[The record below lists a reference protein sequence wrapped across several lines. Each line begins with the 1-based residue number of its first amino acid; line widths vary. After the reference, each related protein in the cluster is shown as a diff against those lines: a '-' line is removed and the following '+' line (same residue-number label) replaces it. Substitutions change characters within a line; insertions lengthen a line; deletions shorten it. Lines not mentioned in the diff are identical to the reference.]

1 MANLTTLASGSSIT
15 LTVTEGQ
22 SIVLNNGTTDKA
34 RLQITTG
41 PRAGAVVADNHNG
54 RRVYGPF
61 GAGTITVFAI
71 SGSVGYEL
79 SGDPESPLADDG
91 DTLTA
96 GQLAAIRASIGG
108 DTSIRS
114 GYYHLAYRGA
124 QAGNGLL
131 LDQSGNNKDAANN
144 TFVFP
149 TGWTA
154 SQAVALGAYRAPT
167 NPNAAGFAT
176 GLPLFKCTTAGTTG
190 SSEPSWNTT
199 IGGTTSDGT
208 AVWTAEKG
216 PWYTDTGGVRQFR
229 SLLDTQ
235 LGSTTAEV
243 GAYSLGVLPWDMASG
258 DSLILSIT
266 SLQNYTSGPTNFN
279 ETSVAGNRTF
289 GVASAGLTLVASGQ
303 TTFND
308 LRLRISDGTTTR
320 NAAHLDTG
328 GVATNR
334 PGDGSRRTTTYFVDG
349 RTKRMYL
356 CADGVAR
363 NSVSNYA
370 GISTTDLVAWD
381 ADISGVTGSTSAGV
395 RPFVF
400 GTQPNA
406 DGSIGATTYELGAS
420 RFDVLV
426 LPARGLPAD
435 IISIAQWFHN
445 RGEGLVPA
453 GLVV

>member
-1 MANLTTLASGSSIT
+1 MPTITANTSTRVSLPAGSY
-15 LTVTEGQ
+15 L
-22 SIVLNNGTTDKA
+22 NGTGAGVALANGSVDPLTNGDPW
-34 RLQITTG
+34 QI
-41 PRAGAVVADNHNG
+41 
-54 RRVYGPF
+54 GPF
-61 GAGTITVFAI
+61 GSTQTIDITAYSAI
-71 SGSVGYEL
+71 SYDVK
-79 SGDPESPLADDG
+79 
-91 DTLTA
+91 T
-96 GQLAAIRASIGG
+96 LAASPPAVLSTSEVAATQALVSPDGILAKLMGG

-176 GLPLFKCTTAGTTG
+176 GLPLFKCTTAGTTSG
-190 SSEPSWNTT
+190 TEPTWNTT
-199 IGGTTSDGT
+199 IGGTTADGT

-235 LGSTTAEV
+235 LGSGSEI
-243 GAYSLGVLPWDMASG
+243 GSYNLGLLPWDMAAG
-258 DSLILSIT
+258 DSLIVSVT

-279 ETSVAGNRTF
+279 ETAIAGNRHNS
-289 GVASAGLTLVASGQ
+289 GGGLGMQLVATGQ

-308 LRLRISDGTTTR
+308 LRLRISDGTTIR
-320 NAAHLDTG
+320 NVAHLDSG
-328 GVATNR
+328 GVAQNR
-334 PGDGSRRTTTYFVDG
+334 PGDGSRRTSTFFVDG
-349 RTKRMYL
+349 RTKRLYY

-363 NSVSNYA
+363 TAANNYA
-370 GISTTDLVAWD
+370 GVSATDLVGWD
-381 ADISGVTGSTSAGV
+381 ADISAITGSTLSTN
-395 RPFVF
+395 PLVF
-400 GTQPNA
+400 GGLPTNA
-406 DGSIGATTYELGAS
+406 GGLATTTYEIGAS

-426 LPARGLPAD
+426 LPARGLPAV
-435 IISIAQWFHN
+435 IVSIAQWFHN